1 MFIYCT
7 VQYSCT
13 ITQYYNC
20 QLGLIVLVLAVVF
33 TLPRRNLHLHYI
45 CKTYSFMITINS
57 AYWCI
62 ACSGYNAGQASVRV
76 RSGFRIPWCRFGPYI
91 GTSYANPDPAKLL
104 HCYSWPISSHN
115 NTYIFQGSN
124 SSPGI

>member
-1 MFIYCT
+1 
-7 VQYSCT
+7 
-13 ITQYYNC
+13 
-20 QLGLIVLVLAVVF
+20 
-33 TLPRRNLHLHYI
+33 
-45 CKTYSFMITINS
+45 MITINS

-104 HCYSWPISSHN
+104 QIRPAPYTLGADTAVGGGALLILALLQS
-115 NTYIFQGSN
+115 
-124 SSPGI
+124 